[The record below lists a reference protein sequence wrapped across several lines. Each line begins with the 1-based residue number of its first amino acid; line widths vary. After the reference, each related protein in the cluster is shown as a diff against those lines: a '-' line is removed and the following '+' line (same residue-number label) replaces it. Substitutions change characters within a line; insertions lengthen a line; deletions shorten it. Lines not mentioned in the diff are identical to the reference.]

1 LQDCESNPLD
11 DDYAKETA
19 FTLEIRTVLARDK
32 GYFPSQL
39 DKFNLLNILIA
50 IGEVL
55 LPTSQGGIYMKRF
68 IVILTALMV
77 LTSGFAFAKDDVK
90 VEAGVKMWYNEWKSE
105 DPDPAA
111 GGTLTLDAALLI
123 GPAISVT
130 LPSNLFFEASYLFSV
145 TDYEKTE
152 GTAKIEVE
160 RDDLDVAIG
169 YMFIPEFGIFAGY
182 RSTSMD
188 LSVTGG
194 GSGSFDLSGPVIGL
208 RGNYS
213 FNDMF
218 GVYATAAYLMTESEW
233 TDPTGSFTED
243 APGTSFELGVKAMFS
258 KQLSGTLGYKI
269 ESFEGDESKV
279 EDTFSGVT
287 LGVMYAF

>member
-1 LQDCESNPLD
+1 M
-11 DDYAKETA
+11 
-19 FTLEIRTVLARDK
+19 R
-32 GYFPSQL
+32 
-39 DKFNLLNILIA
+39 
-50 IGEVL
+50 
-55 LPTSQGGIYMKRF
+55 RF

-90 VEAGVKMWYNEWKSE
+90 VEAGVKMWNNKWKSE
-105 DPDPAA
+105 DPDPVN
-111 GGTLTLDAALLI
+111 GGTLTFDAALLV

-160 RDDLDVAIG
+160 RDDLDIAVG
-169 YMFIPEFGIFAGY
+169 YMFIPEFGVFAGY

-188 LSVTGG
+188 WKVTDPLFSD
-194 GSGSFDLSGPVIGL
+194 SGSIDISGPVIGL

-218 GVYATAAYLMTESEW
+218 GIYASAAYLMTEYEE
-233 TDPTGSFTED
+233 DGFTED
-243 APGTSFELGVKAMFS
+243 EPGTSFELGVKAMFS
-258 KQLSGTLGYKI
+258 KQLSGTLGYKM
-269 ESFEGDESKV
+269 ESFEGDKSKV